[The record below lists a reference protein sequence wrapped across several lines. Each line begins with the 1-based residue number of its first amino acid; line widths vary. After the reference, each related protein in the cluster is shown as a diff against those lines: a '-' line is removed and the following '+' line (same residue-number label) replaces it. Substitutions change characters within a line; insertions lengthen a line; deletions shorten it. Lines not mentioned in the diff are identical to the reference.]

1 MDDDRI
7 RVPVI
12 EFLISFYRSSN
23 EILDLGSPDAM
34 YVCLAVGYLSAEKT
48 PATISKISDLIGLSR
63 DKVRRLLRILEEKGI
78 VESHSGMH
86 GKVFVRG
93 PAIRDR
99 YDLMHDSILMFYET
113 AAKVWG
119 CHTSEL
125 VEQHK

>member
-34 YVCLAVGYLSAEKT
+34 YVCLAVGYLTAEKT
-48 PATISKISDLIGLSR
+48 PAIISKISDLIGLSR

-99 YDLMHDSILMFYET
+99 YDLMHDSILTFYET
-113 AAKVWG
+113 AAKVCE
-119 CHTSEL
+119 CHTCGL
-125 VEQHK
+125 VEQR

>member
-23 EILDLGSPDAM
+23 ETLDLGSPDAM
-34 YVCLAVGYLSAEKT
+34 YVCLAVGYLTAEKT

-78 VESHSGMH
+78 VESHSGIH
-86 GKVFVRG
+86 GRVFVRG

-99 YDLMHDSILMFYET
+99 YDLMHDSILTFYET
-113 AAKVWG
+113 AAKVCE
-119 CHTSEL
+119 CHTCGL
-125 VEQHK
+125 VEQR